1 MLTTADLSQIRKV
14 IREEVENETKTLKRE
29 LRSDILISRMRIQND
44 IDDLVNRMKNLEI
57 QVRKL
62 NDNEEDLLYAD
73 EE

>member
-1 MLTTADLSQIRKV
+1 MTTADLSQIRKV